1 MGCNYKYPKARCF
14 LVSNWCCV
22 GYEKLVCPEVS
33 ISAPQGTTKCHKT
46 RRIEYS
52 GTGRRQRTWFSVRTS
67 VGRPNS
73 WHLSFWY
80 RASYAKSIP
89 RCRGIVY
96 WQSSE
101 NQRIRCQVQCGCS
114 VRFSFQSTQI
124 TLIVD
129 KIQNQPGFYILV
141 YQQSSKLYQM
151 MKRILSCVIGIMI
164 SVLLSAQIKPITG
177 TLLNIVWHDPFFLW
191 AWTSIFEMKIRK
203 NNTTNFS

>member
-1 MGCNYKYPKARCF
+1 MKK
-14 LVSNWCCV
+14 S
-22 GYEKLVCPEVS
+22 VCPEVS

-73 WHLSFWY
+73 WRLSFWY
-80 RASYAKSIP
+80 RVSYAKSIP

-101 NQRIRCQVQCGCS
+101 NQRIRCQVRCGCS
-114 VRFSFQSTQI
+114 VKFSFQSIQI

-129 KIQNQPGFYILV
+129 KIQNQQGFYILV
-141 YQQSSKLYQM
+141 YQAVLQTLSDDEKNSIVCHRHNDICSPISSDQANYWNP
-151 MKRILSCVIGIMI
+151 
-164 SVLLSAQIKPITG
+164 A
-177 TLLNIVWHDPFFLW
+177 
-191 AWTSIFEMKIRK
+191 
-203 NNTTNFS
+203 